1 MISQVELSEMAVD
14 RRERSGSANSDA
26 SMSPEESE
34 PLNYSSL
41 MTLEALKRAAG
52 NLDISAFDRTRLF
65 HPRKHRSCHK
75 RAEPVSEELR
85 KLESSKNSREYTKRN
100 RDEISQCRVLFNKI
114 HALHCRYCEVVNG
127 LRSENV
133 QRNVFAA
140 VADFERII
148 CNYLNFGTDMRQKLN
163 IPTAEV
169 FLVDYRKKAEEVVLF
184 EHRPNTPN
192 QHKEKL
198 VELKEQ
204 YAKLTSDKDSLNSS
218 KDKTNYASSKSR
230 LNQRIMR
237 EKLKSD
243 CWDCWKD
250 INTMMVQGD
259 KLQELCIQLKD
270 DIWTNILG
278 IYFNLL
284 ELSKQRP
291 AGSDKQQIERI
302 IEYFAPFSRKKSEM
316 LIKLVPPE
324 VEIIEDEAPPCLVP
338 ETKPDRA
345 SPVPRPQSMDMSQ
358 ALRPDHLAKLM
369 IHDRLITDNQ
379 TVSPAL
385 SSPVFTLAL
394 PTRPAGKNET
404 VGKKETNGQ
413 MNPEATFF
421 QLLNAPT
428 GKNPTKKV
436 KFNEDSDR
444 EDEEP
449 EPQVQHKQNP
459 LSNNQLTM
467 PTMPAVAPA
476 ELNTMLPLPYLNPL
490 QPAPQFQASP
500 AFLQA
505 MEQQRIMAA
514 FLNYAFRQK

>member
-26 SMSPEESE
+26 SMSPELESE

-52 NLDISAFDRTRLF
+52 HLDISAFDRTRLF

-127 LRSENV
+127 LRSESV

-148 CNYLNFGTDMRQKLN
+148 SNYLNFGTDMRQKLN
-163 IPTAEV
+163 IPIAEV

-204 YAKLTSDKDSLNSS
+204 YAKLTNDKDSLNSS

-259 KLQELCIQLKD
+259 KLQELCIQLKE

-278 IYFNLL
+278 IYSNLL

-291 AGSDKQQIERI
+291 VGPDKQQIDRI

-324 VEIIEDEAPPCLVP
+324 VEIIEDEAPQCLVP
-338 ETKPDRA
+338 ESKPDRA

-358 ALRPDHLAKLM
+358 ALRPEHLAKLM

-379 TVSPAL
+379 AVSPAL

-394 PTRPAGKNET
+394 PTRPATAE
-404 VGKKETNGQ
+404 KKEANGQ
-413 MNPEATFF
+413 MNTESFY

-436 KFNEDSDR
+436 KLNEDSDR

-449 EPQVQHKQNP
+449 QVEQKQNP
-459 LSNNQLTM
+459 LLNNLMTI
-467 PTMPAVAPA
+467 PTIPGPIPLAG

-505 MEQQRIMAA
+505 MQQQRTMAA